1 MYMSLVNEDMLL
13 AFHNFG
19 DVYMCDYL
27 EATILG
33 IWFRQE
39 SRKTNTGKKVMEIN
53 QSKIALVKLN
63 LSSFVCVCVRARVR
77 AFVCEV
83 QNTVNRR
90 PARSITTFAIEPST
104 PRHNA
109 CAFVFMFMWVRVHNA
124 PVQSARSK
132 GLRIGWLTH
141 RPRSHGLSLA
151 CLSLYF
157 FLSPS
162 LSLSPLSLSI
172 YLAVTLLLT
181 LASSRDMF
189 LIMFPSISNTIS
201 STKICVRDNE
211 IKWVYM
217 LGENK

>member
-1 MYMSLVNEDMLL
+1 MTFTC
-13 AFHNFG
+13 AIIWIWK
-19 DVYMCDYL
+19 
-27 EATILG
+27 ATILG
-33 IWFRQE
+33 IWFGQE
-39 SRKTNTGKKVMEIN
+39 SRKANTGKKVMDIN
-53 QSKIALVKLN
+53 QTKIALVKLN
-63 LSSFVCVCVRARVR
+63 VSSFVCVCARVR

-132 GLRIGWLTH
+132 GLRIGWPTH
-141 RPRSHGLSLA
+141 RPRSYGLSLA

-189 LIMFPSISNTIS
+189 LIMFPSISNNIS
-201 STKICVRDNE
+201 STKICVCE
-211 IKWVYM
+211 IMK
-217 LGENK
+217 